1 MRQIPPLAVVM
12 LMASIAPA
20 LAHGG
25 FAGGGHSGGGGHAA
39 AGTNSAGHAAT
50 AAASTGGTAAASAST
65 GTHNSVAANT
75 AGLHGAG
82 GGDYNAA
89 PSTVAPWGSTTS
101 AVLGFPGNSPT
112 GAPQLQP
119 SAQGLKNWP
128 NYYQPA
134 SSQGHWLW

>member
-1 MRQIPPLAVVM
+1 M
-12 LMASIAPA
+12 LMAGIAPA

-50 AAASTGGTAAASAST
+50 AAASTSGTAAAASASA

-82 GGDYNAA
+82 GGEYNAA

-128 NYYQPA
+128 NYYQP
-134 SSQGHWLW
+134 STPQGH